1 LSAVPEVSINF
12 WTDFLVA
19 SRMATDRTV
28 DFSERAKKD
37 VTPAPQNASNRGI
50 FRVPMWPVSCSLAKR
65 KSRAPPKGILM
76 PRPSKTQSTTPAGPR
91 LVKAAPSSKG
101 VQPEVSF
108 EQIAIRAFELFA
120 QEGYMHGHDVDHWLR
135 AERELKD
142 VTPVARPRRVAGTR
156 AQS

>member
-1 LSAVPEVSINF
+1 
-12 WTDFLVA
+12 
-19 SRMATDRTV
+19 
-28 DFSERAKKD
+28 
-37 VTPAPQNASNRGI
+37 
-50 FRVPMWPVSCSLAKR
+50 
-65 KSRAPPKGILM
+65 M

-120 QEGYMHGHDVDHWLR
+120 QEGYMHGHDIDHWLR